1 MAYRLTR
8 RAAEDIEEIYSF
20 GAEQFGVDQADAYHT
35 LLERTFEFLAN
46 NPLAARKRLE
56 LAPPIRIHAVQSHLV
71 IYRVEDNG
79 EILIVRV
86 RHGHEDWAEPVVDP

>member
-8 RAAEDIEEIYSF
+8 KAAEDIEEIYSF
-20 GAEQFGVDQADAYHT
+20 AAEQFGVDQADAYHT

-56 LAPPIRIHAVQSHLV
+56 LAPPVRIHAVQSHLV
-71 IYRVEDNG
+71 IYQVDDG
-79 EILIVRV
+79 SILIVRI
-86 RHGHEDWAEPVVDP
+86 RHGHEDWAEPLVDQ